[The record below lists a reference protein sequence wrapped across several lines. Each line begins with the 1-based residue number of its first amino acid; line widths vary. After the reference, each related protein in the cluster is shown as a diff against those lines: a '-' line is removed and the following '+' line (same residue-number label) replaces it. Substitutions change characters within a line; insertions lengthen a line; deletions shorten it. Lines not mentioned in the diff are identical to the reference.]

1 MHRPNSQ
8 RSYSCSAI
16 TNSSNRRYAASL
28 RRNKDPCFSTIFVMW
43 FLLCHCQAESSFELG
58 LLRAW
63 ISLRWIRITRASLMI
78 LAKALIEP
86 LTEHPTL
93 RAKDRQIPALF
104 SADIAIVAVIRSW
117 RRNSC
122 ELCAK
127 ARTLEPY
134 RGRARRNP
142 SRRGGRGQ
150 LGEPLNQGSRPSRRI
165 KFLAGIIKRAHPTRP

>member
-1 MHRPNSQ
+1 MLAWMQPMHRPNSQ

-58 LLRAW
+58 LLRVW

-78 LAKALIEP
+78 LAKALIES

-93 RAKDRQIPALF
+93 RAKDGKSSPSFLLTSPSSPSFAAGVATAASCAPRRERWSLIVVGPAVILL
-104 SADIAIVAVIRSW
+104 VAVV
-117 RRNSC
+117 
-122 ELCAK
+122 A
-127 ARTLEPY
+127 ATL
-134 RGRARRNP
+134 A
-142 SRRGGRGQ
+142 SR
-150 LGEPLNQGSRPSRRI
+150 
-165 KFLAGIIKRAHPTRP
+165 

>member
-1 MHRPNSQ
+1 MK
-8 RSYSCSAI
+8 
-16 TNSSNRRYAASL
+16 AAHAGVDAADAPAQFP
-28 RRNKDPCFSTIFVMW
+28 KII
-43 FLLCHCQAESSFELG
+43 FLLGDHQFEQSPVRRIAQTEQRPLLLNDFCHAVPAVPLPGGVFVLG

-78 LAKALIEP
+78 LAKALIES

-122 ELCAK
+122 ELRAK
-127 ARTLEPY
+127 
-134 RGRARRNP
+134 
-142 SRRGGRGQ
+142 
-150 LGEPLNQGSRPSRRI
+150 GEHAWNLM
-165 KFLAGIIKRAHPTRP
+165 LAGPAVIRLFAAVAASLTNR

>member
-1 MHRPNSQ
+1 MLAWMQPMHRPNSQ

-16 TNSSNRRYAASL
+16 TNASNRLYAASL
-28 RRNKDPCFSTIFVMW
+28 RRNKDPCFSTIFVMR

-117 RRNSC
+117 RRNIR

-127 ARTLEPY
+127 
-134 RGRARRNP
+134 
-142 SRRGGRGQ
+142 
-150 LGEPLNQGSRPSRRI
+150 GEN
-165 KFLAGIIKRAHPTRP
+165 AGALSWSCPP

>member
-1 MHRPNSQ
+1 MR
-8 RSYSCSAI
+8 
-16 TNSSNRRYAASL
+16 
-28 RRNKDPCFSTIFVMW
+28 

-93 RAKDRQIPALF
+93 RAKDRQIPALC

-122 ELCAK
+122 ELRAK
-127 ARTLEPY
+127 
-134 RGRARRNP
+134 
-142 SRRGGRGQ
+142 
-150 LGEPLNQGSRPSRRI
+150 GEHAWNLMLVGPAVILLFAAVAASLTNR
-165 KFLAGIIKRAHPTRP
+165 